1 MYSIYKTKKRIKYF
15 FDLIFFKI
23 LLKKSLNNKSELSV
37 IFTND
42 YISNNIIA
50 FNSYEKD
57 ILDATFFF
65 LKKFSTKFKKGL
77 AIDIGSNIGTH
88 ALYFSKKFNKVYTF
102 EPHPKIF
109 LVNKLNKKNKNI
121 FNYDIGLSNVK
132 KKTFIHEEKNEDNM
146 GGSSLYK
153 RTKNR
158 GRSYKV
164 NINKLD
170 NLNISFKNLSLIK
183 IDTEGSEH
191 DVINGARMTINKYRP
206 IIMFE
211 LNFSINQ
218 YGSKGVK
225 SSALDF
231 LKMINYD
238 FYYPITKSTSNPF
251 FIIRGS
257 FYILE
262 FFFGRKI
269 NIKKIEKFKSSYYPV
284 VIAVPKK
291 YLKKTR

>member
-1 MYSIYKTKKRIKYF
+1 MQ
-15 FDLIFFKI
+15 L
-23 LLKKSLNNKSELSV
+23 
-37 IFTND
+37 
-42 YISNNIIA
+42 
-50 FNSYEKD
+50 
-57 ILDATFFF
+57 FFF

-109 LVNKLNKKNKNI
+109 FVNKLNTENRNI

-146 GGSSLYK
+146 GGSSLHK
-153 RTKNR
+153 RAKNR
-158 GRSYKV
+158 GTSYKV

-170 NLNISFKNLSLIK
+170 NLNINLKNLSLIK

-206 IIMFE
+206 IIIFE
-211 LNFSINQ
+211 LDFSIDQ

-225 SSALDF
+225 SSALNF

-238 FYYPITKSTSNPF
+238 FYYPITRSTTNRF
-251 FIIRGS
+251 FIIRVS

-269 NIKKIEKFKSSYYPV
+269 NIKNIEKFETSYYPV

-291 YLKKTR
+291 